1 MLAFSCY
8 KFIVGTAG
16 VNYVAA
22 KQMLMESRVCILK
35 DKAPKVKEVI
45 KELEKLEIQFEIIPE
60 FNY

>member
-1 MLAFSCY
+1 
-8 KFIVGTAG
+8 
-16 VNYVAA
+16 
-22 KQMLMESRVCILK
+22 MLMESRVCILK